1 MIDQNQLCHGKKNI
15 STDQFNRNSKVN
27 VVDRLKPAFMVS
39 SSLANVLKEK
49 KIFKVIPQIELHT
62 TQNLDK
68 KFDFSDQLVPS

>member
-49 KIFKVIPQIELHT
+49 NIQGNPTNRATHYPK
-62 TQNLDK
+62 
-68 KFDFSDQLVPS
+68 SG